1 MKKHNIYR
9 FLRRKYK
16 QIDLLVLVVFIS
28 VISISIRIND
38 NEDNIMM
45 MLTVREN
52 VYKLY
57 IQIIIKKEA

>member
-28 VISISIRIND
+28 VISIRIND